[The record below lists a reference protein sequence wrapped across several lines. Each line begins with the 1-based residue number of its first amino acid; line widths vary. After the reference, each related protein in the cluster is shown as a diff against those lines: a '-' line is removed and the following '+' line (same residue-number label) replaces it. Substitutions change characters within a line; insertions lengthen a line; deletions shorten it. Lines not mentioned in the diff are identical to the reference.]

1 MNKQNLESQFVQLLL
16 NDKNMFIIDRV
27 YSDL

>member
-1 MNKQNLESQFVQLLL
+1 MNKQMLESQFVKLFLI
-16 NDKNMFIIDRV
+16 DKNMFIIDRV

>member
-1 MNKQNLESQFVQLLL
+1 MNKQILESQFVELFLI
-16 NDKNMFIIDRV
+16 DKNMFIIDRV